1 MDKVFE
7 FIDNFYPTLSKEN
20 FEFHFSDHLFRK
32 NEVENSKKIKATI
45 IVKNHNDVLSMFYY
59 SFDDYDQNA
68 DYVERVAIIDEK
80 THFKFIC
87 NSTSQCFEQDP
98 EVFVF
103 AIRKLFRDKL
113 INLLNEFTHMDL
125 STLYPLL
132 KGNDRSELIQLI
144 DLAINE
150 YSKLKSNIILID
162 NEDDKLL
169 GRKAELS
176 RNLVDEPDLHFLI
189 DLKAVLLKHP
199 DFLSSTKEVIAL
211 DESDFDDIINTNNC
225 VYVKKTI
232 YVIKTTQLR
241 ERIDGIK
248 TFVSELN
255 NLCAYLPSSISLELF
270 RKNERDYAI
279 NNTDLKLIEINVGG
293 ILTKHN
299 KLYAY
304 DDSIKNYI
312 LDDTFSDLI
321 PRFDGKG
328 NIEFRDTNFIKYKDA
343 VSAADLIYFEN
354 RLLAETFLSKIKT
367 IDDARKRSHLMTMI
381 AELNND
387 ISSSEI
393 DNMARKIIFGQE
405 MLKEI
410 QRTLHLE
417 LEKLQDI
424 DVI

>member
-7 FIDNFYPTLSKEN
+7 FIDNFYPTSSKEN
-20 FEFHFSDHLFRK
+20 FEFHFSDHLFK
-32 NEVENSKKIKATI
+32 KSEVENSKKIKATI

-59 SFDDYDQNA
+59 PFDGYDQNA
-68 DYVERVAIIDEK
+68 NYVERVAIIDEK
-80 THFKFIC
+80 THFKLIC
-87 NSTSQCFEQDP
+87 DSASLCFEQDP
-98 EVFVF
+98 EVFIF

-144 DLAINE
+144 DLAISE
-150 YSKLKSNIILID
+150 YSKLKSNIILTD
-162 NEDDKLL
+162 DEDDELL
-169 GRKAELS
+169 GHKAELS
-176 RNLVDEPDLHFLI
+176 RDLVDEPDLHFLI

-199 DFLSSTKEVIAL
+199 DFLSSAKEVIAL
-211 DESDFDDIINTNNC
+211 NEVNFNDIINANNC
-225 VYVKKTI
+225 VYVNKTI
-232 YVIKTTQLR
+232 YVVKTTQLC
-241 ERIDGIK
+241 EQIDGIK
-248 TFVSELN
+248 PFVRELN
-255 NLCAYLPSSISLELF
+255 NLCSYLPSSILLGLF

-279 NNTDLKLIEINVGG
+279 KNTDLKLIEINVGG

-312 LDDTFSDLI
+312 LDDTFSNII
-321 PRFDGKG
+321 PCFDGKG
-328 NIEFRDTNFIKYKDA
+328 NIEFRDTNSIKYKDV
-343 VSAADLIYFEN
+343 VSSADLIYFEN
-354 RLLAETFLSKIKT
+354 RLLAETFFSKIKT
-367 IDDARKRSHLMTMI
+367 IDDARKRSILMAMI

-387 ISSSEI
+387 ILSSEI
-393 DNMARKIIFGQE
+393 NDIARKIIFGQE